1 MRPSRQKRF
10 DTIRQISQCEC
21 RLHRTFVKVG
31 IFFHQHILEE
41 EFSMFMRRIPTQEQR
56 YILADLLRHGREA
69 QDLTQQ
75 QISDLLDC
83 SLHWV
88 NDMEQ
93 GKCDPSWRDAFHYAA
108 IIKLDPIVFAEE
120 AGLRVSIPS
129 FRK

>member
-1 MRPSRQKRF
+1 
-10 DTIRQISQCEC
+10 
-21 RLHRTFVKVG
+21 
-31 IFFHQHILEE
+31 
-41 EFSMFMRRIPTQEQR
+41 MFMRRIPTQEQR

-129 FRK
+129 FRMRKKLCFCRMSPQIFPLCCTLPVFLPENSSIPFIFWMCSKILFE

>member
-1 MRPSRQKRF
+1 
-10 DTIRQISQCEC
+10 
-21 RLHRTFVKVG
+21 
-31 IFFHQHILEE
+31 
-41 EFSMFMRRIPTQEQR
+41 MFMRRIPTQEQR

-108 IIKLDPIVFAEE
+108 IITLDPIVFAEE